1 MSNYALPLGL
11 IRYAGNTFEKLHAP
25 GSECITAS
33 SIPDLFG
40 IGKNGKLA
48 LAAHIKGLADMSPK
62 DNNMLRRGH
71 RLQPIA
77 AEMYHEET
85 GRVVKNIHARVK
97 HDSMPLYASPDMLE
111 LEEGGFSFPVA
122 GTAGGRT
129 QTWRPGE
136 IKVVAEPIF
145 NATWENGPPQRVL
158 IQHQAQLMLTG
169 APVGPVVALVVGEFD
184 MYVKHWDIEAHAPT
198 QQVIEQEVAGFLA
211 MLKRGELP
219 APDLANE
226 GDQNA
231 LIKLA
236 RAELDDVITLPDEM
250 HYWATMYQRYGKL
263 ERKIEKKRKEAK
275 ARLIDSLQGHKGGLI
290 HADPDDAESKDRIV
304 QVKRIDMPE
313 RHQQAHTQT
322 RIYIKDQ
329 ARLEK
334 RAKATLE
341 EIQIA
346 NPVEAVV

>member
-11 IRYAGNTFEKLHAP
+11 VRYGKNTFEKLHAP

-62 DNNMLRRGH
+62 NNNMLRRGH

-77 AEMYHEET
+77 AQMYHEET

-97 HDSMPLYASPDMLE
+97 HDALAFYASPDMLE

-198 QQVIEQEVAGFLA
+198 QQVIEKEVAGFLA
-211 MLKRGELP
+211 MLKRNELP

-250 HYWATMYQRYGKL
+250 RDWISLYQDHGAEISRLKK
-263 ERKIEKKRKEAK
+263 ERNEAK
-275 ARLIDSLQGHKGGLI
+275 ARMIHALQGHKGGLI
-290 HADPDDAESKDRIV
+290 HADPDDAESKDQIV
-304 QVKRIDMPE
+304 QIKRIDVAE
-313 RHQQAHTQT
+313 RFQAAHTQT

-329 ARLEK
+329 AKLEK
-334 RAKATLE
+334 RAQATLE

-346 NPVEAVV
+346 NPVQAVG